1 MLLTAQNM
9 NEGGRLI
16 TTNPLYTNDQ
26 LTLVIETTNHV
37 LSYFQ
42 ARGDYFGLITTHI
55 RQELEV
61 LKGFARARLEN
72 K

>member
-9 NEGGRLI
+9 GEGGRLME
-16 TTNPLYTNDQ
+16 TNPFYTNDQ

-42 ARGDYFGLITTHI
+42 TRGDYFGLITDRI
-55 RQELEV
+55 RQDLET
-61 LKGFARARLEN
+61 LKGFQRARN
-72 K
+72 DSR